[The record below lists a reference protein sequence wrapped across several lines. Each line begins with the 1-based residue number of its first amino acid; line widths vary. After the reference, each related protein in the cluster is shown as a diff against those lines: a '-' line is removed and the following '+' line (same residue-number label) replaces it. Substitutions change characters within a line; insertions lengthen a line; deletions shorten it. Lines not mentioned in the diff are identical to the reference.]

1 MQPISSQEAA
11 RPRWL
16 PGVLIGLCATQ
27 PLLDVLSFWTQTL
40 GRGTSISLALRMLLL
55 AAAAV
60 LAALCVLASN
70 RHRIPELTVYGV
82 WTFVF
87 AAGTFLLQLAVHRS
101 VFD

>member
-16 PGVLIGLCATQ
+16 PGVLIGLCAAQ
-27 PLLDVLSFWTQTL
+27 PLLDVLSFWAQTL

-60 LAALCVLASN
+60 LAFML
-70 RHRIPELTVYGV
+70 
-82 WTFVF
+82 
-87 AAGTFLLQLAVHRS
+87 
-101 VFD
+101 

>member
-16 PGVLIGLCATQ
+16 PGVLIGLCAAQ

-40 GRGTSISLALRMLLL
+40 DRGTSISLALRMLLL

-60 LAALCVLASN
+60 PACSPCSGAHICLPAAAWAMQ
-70 RHRIPELTVYGV
+70 IPSPT
-82 WTFVF
+82 
-87 AAGTFLLQLAVHRS
+87 
-101 VFD
+101 

>member
-16 PGVLIGLCATQ
+16 PGVLIGLCAAQ

-60 LAALCVLASN
+60 LAFVLSDRRRAYL
-70 RHRIPELTVYGV
+70 IL
-82 WTFVF
+82 
-87 AAGTFLLQLAVHRS
+87 
-101 VFD
+101 